1 LTFSNPMKV
10 SASIQDVQFP
20 DISVTGN
27 GHVYVTFRQFDSG
40 GKDPNAVMIVKSTDC
55 GRTFAPPV
63 LVTPFIENDAQ
74 DQRSPEP
81 IPQPQSQPDDPL
93 FHDEAGSEAGS
104 ATARDCGDFADACT
118 SGFTFFRRDTQVRST
133 ADQADATR
141 EWIYIVYDATKPGT
155 EAATGSTYHTTEP
168 GMGGQAATFFV
179 RYNGANGTKVGPSLV
194 DNQPLGHQVFP
205 DISADGGILHAIW
218 WDSRWDPCYS
228 VALPISNCANRTTTS
243 TLAVYAAKSTD
254 RGLTWTN
261 QTELTDAGKR
271 SNPNYEQFDNRA
283 VPFAGDYL
291 WVSSVGDVSYGVWT
305 DWRNTVQGTD
315 PRETPEDEDATTADV
330 VQCRVTLTSPPDK
343 KGNTT
348 KSWSGDQC
356 PHAGGL
362 DQDIYGDK
370 SP

>member
-1 LTFSNPMKV
+1 
-10 SASIQDVQFP
+10 
-20 DISVTGN
+20 
-27 GHVYVTFRQFDSG
+27 
-40 GKDPNAVMIVKSTDC
+40 
-55 GRTFAPPV
+55 V

-74 DQRSPEP
+74 DESSPEP
-81 IPQPQSQPDDPL
+81 IPQPQSQPDDPG
-93 FHDEAGSEAGS
+93 FEDEAGSEAGS

-133 ADQADATR
+133 ADQLDATR
-141 EWIYIVYDATKPGT
+141 EWVYIVYDATKPGT

-168 GMGGQAATFFV
+168 GMGGQAATYFI
-179 RYNGANGTKVGPSLV
+179 RYDGASGAKLGPSLV
-194 DNQPLGHQVFP
+194 DSQSAGHQVFP

-228 VALPISNCANRTTTS
+228 VTRPIGNCANRTTNA
-243 TLAVYAAKSTD
+243 TLAVYAAKSTN
-254 RGLTWTN
+254 RGASWTD
-261 QTELTDAGKR
+261 QTELTDANMR

-305 DWRNTVQGTD
+305 DWRNTVKGTD
-315 PRETPEDEDATTADV
+315 QRETPEDEDAGTADV

-343 KGNTT
+343 KGNVT

-370 SP
+370 TP